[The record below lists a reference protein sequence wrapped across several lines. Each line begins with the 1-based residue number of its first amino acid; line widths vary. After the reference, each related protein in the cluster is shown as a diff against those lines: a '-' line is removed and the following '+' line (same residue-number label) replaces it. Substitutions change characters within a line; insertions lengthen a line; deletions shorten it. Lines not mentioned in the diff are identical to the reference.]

1 MLYAGEAPFNNGK
14 VDWWSSGVA
23 DHRPDSDHAEQAAL
37 PMERFLTYEQVLKGA
52 TRAATKT
59 THSAHMPET
68 QASHKE
74 SKNRVLISVLAV
86 ISGQSKLRVITLGL
100 LGKRLLVCLPSS
112 CFEFTRPLQYL
123 M

>member
-1 MLYAGEAPFNNGK
+1 MEQRGSESSAGF
-14 VDWWSSGVA
+14 S
-23 DHRPDSDHAEQAAL
+23 AEQAAL

-52 TRAATKT
+52 TRAATNT
-59 THSAHMPET
+59 THSAHIPET

-112 CFEFTRPLQYL
+112 YFEFTRPLQYL
-123 M
+123 IQGQMRWDSNVGH